1 MYNLPVLDAIDQTNR
16 VAQLRGAIGREFSDN
31 MSSTCRSILLGVSE
45 DGKTT
50 FTQEVEA
57 WGCSPQPGTRRNPS
71 MLTWN
76 AIFY

>member
-1 MYNLPVLDAIDQTNR
+1 MYSLPDLDAIDQIDR

-31 MSSTCRSILLGVSE
+31 YSSTCRSILLSVSK

-50 FTQEVEA
+50 LTREVEA
-57 WGCSPQPGTRRNPS
+57 WGHKPQPGTRRNPS
-71 MLTWN
+71 WLTWN